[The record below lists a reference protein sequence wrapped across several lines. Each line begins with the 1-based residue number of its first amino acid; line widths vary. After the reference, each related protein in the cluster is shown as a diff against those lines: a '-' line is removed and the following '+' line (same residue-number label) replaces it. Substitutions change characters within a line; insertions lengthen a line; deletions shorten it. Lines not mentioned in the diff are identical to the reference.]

1 MACPSSRFLAVPLL
15 LALSSFGAS
24 AYPALGGYMPV
35 SNVLEHTEII
45 KDVMAFAD
53 ALAGESPDYAKA
65 KKIYMFGAGNSCKSP
80 SSVRTLQGFAQKD
93 LTGESFADKFIA
105 GGFPA
110 KFWDAVILAALD
122 GTADFVGAERTKR
135 VTSLRKLVVGLCNF
149 YASHELEAAIKKV
162 ESGDSA
168 DGSGS
173 TLAWDEG
180 WAFYYGSE
188 TDGAEAAWGEAAEY
202 DADFAGNG
210 SISVST
216 EIMAQFNA
224 GLHFVR
230 NSTANLTNAIRARDT
245 IYKLWALTYIRAA
258 LKYVELSETSY
269 NGKVHAEG
277 FAWYMAIDGFV
288 ASYHAS
294 AAQAMR
300 DALNISKTS
309 VPSGTFCA
317 VKEQMLQA
325 LPAMGL
331 DCKALGT
338 FKDSTL
344 TASCPSVCNVSATL
358 QLPAGRSPAAAVNA
372 SASSNIDCS
381 AAAGT
386 AAAGTAAAAAAA
398 AAGAASKQTTAVSAA
413 VSFSG
418 ASMPLMAVSLAA
430 WATV

>member
-1 MACPSSRFLAVPLL
+1 MACRSARFLALALL
-15 LALSSFGAS
+15 LAMSCLGAS

-45 KDVMAFAD
+45 KDVIAFGN
-53 ALAGESPDYAKA
+53 ALAGESPDYAAA
-65 KKIYMFGAGNSCKSP
+65 KKIYVFGAGNSCKSP
-80 SSVRTLQGFAQKD
+80 TSVRTLQGFARAD

-110 KFWDAVILAALD
+110 KFWDTVILAALD
-122 GTADFVGAERTKR
+122 GTQDFAGAMRTKR
-135 VTSLRKLVVGLCNF
+135 VTSLKKLVVGLCNF
-149 YASHELEAAIKKV
+149 YASHELESAIKKL
-162 ESGDSA
+162 ENGDSA

-180 WAFYYGSE
+180 MAFYYGSE
-188 TDGAEAAWGEAAEY
+188 PDGTEAAFGEAAEY
-202 DADFAGNG
+202 DADFESNG
-210 SISVST
+210 SIAVST
-216 EIMAQFNA
+216 EIVSQFNA

-230 NSTANLTNAIRARDT
+230 NSTANLTNAIGARDT

-269 NGKVHAEG
+269 DGKVHAEG

-294 AAQAMR
+294 AAKAMR
-300 DALNISKTS
+300 DALNISKPS
-309 VPSGTFCA
+309 VLSGTFCA
-317 VKEQMLQA
+317 VRDQILQA

-338 FKDSTL
+338 YKDSTL
-344 TASCPSVCNVSATL
+344 TATCPSVCIVSTPL
-358 QLPAGRSPAAAVNA
+358 HLPAGRSPAAEMNA
-372 SASSNIDCS
+372 SASSNLDCS
-381 AAAGT
+381 MAADT
-386 AAAGTAAAAAAA
+386 AAANAAA
-398 AAGAASKQTTAVSAA
+398 KETTPISAA

-418 ASMPLMAVSLAA
+418 ASMPLMAFSLAA
-430 WATV
+430 WATVWI

>member
-1 MACPSSRFLAVPLL
+1 MACPSSRFLAVALL
-15 LALSSFGAS
+15 LAMSSFGAS

-122 GTADFVGAERTKR
+122 GTADFAGAERTKR
-135 VTSLRKLVVGLCNF
+135 VTSLKKLVLGVCNF

-188 TDGAEAAWGEAAEY
+188 PDGAEAAWGAAAEY

-210 SISVST
+210 SITVST
-216 EIMAQFNA
+216 EIVAQFNA

-294 AAQAMR
+294 AAKAMR
-300 DALNISKTS
+300 DALNISKPS

-317 VKEQMLQA
+317 VREQMLQA

-358 QLPAGRSPAAAVNA
+358 QLPAGRSPAAAVSA
-372 SASSNIDCS
+372 SASSNMDCS

-386 AAAGTAAAAAAA
+386 AAAAA

-430 WATV
+430 WATVWS